1 MTKNKNSSLSTGMAA
16 KEFNRRTLIKRGA
29 ALAAFAPVA
38 PMFVKNAFAATSGE
52 VNVLMWGEYL
62 PDSVLAD
69 FKAKTGITVNHTK
82 IGDNGEIIAKMKA
95 GGGAGFDLA
104 SPTNMRALQWE
115 NLGVLAPFDMNKIT
129 NIGNVNPGMVA
140 VGERDWNFG
149 GKGSHWVPQ
158 LWGTESISWRTD
170 KWTPDGL
177 PSFGDLWE
185 PNPGI
190 DGAFMMG
197 RTYSMMT
204 GCGIWMHHQG
214 KMDFWSSY
222 KDEDTMRKNWEI
234 ITEYC
239 IAKKGNL
246 VKFWSGADPQKQGFT
261 SDGVVVGQTWDGP
274 IVSMMKAGEPVAYQ
288 TTEEGALAWVDGI
301 TLSAKAENIDEAYEL
316 INYSFTPEVGGQT
329 INEIGYN
336 SKFGVDLNKTKIYES
351 IDQQSVH
358 IAQGVDKDKNKEQ
371 GAGDQG
377 LMFGY
382 ACNETE
388 ELMPI
393 PIQIS
398 HDLTRK
404 LAEVRKNS
412 TLNWLGPDGKSQ
424 VTVKYEDGQ
433 PVEYGHTIA
442 IID

>member
-1 MTKNKNSSLSTGMAA
+1 MKKINKTLKAA
-16 KEFNRRTLIKRGA
+16 KVSRRSVLKGA
-29 ALAAFAPVA
+29 AATGAAAAIGPWYI
-38 PMFVKNAFAATSGE
+38 PNAFAAPV

-62 PDSVLAD
+62 PDSVVAD

-82 IGDNGEIIAKMKA
+82 IGDNGEIISKMKA
-95 GGGAGFDLA
+95 GGGAGYDLA

-115 NLGVLAPFDMNKIT
+115 NLGVLAPFDMNRINT
-129 NIGNVNPGMVA
+129 SAVNPGMLA

-149 GKGSHWVPQ
+149 GNGSHWVPQ

-222 KDEDTMRKNWEI
+222 NDEDTMRKNWET
-234 ITEYC
+234 ITDFC
-239 IAKKGNL
+239 ISKKGNL

-274 IVSMMKAGEPVAYQ
+274 IAAMMKAGEPVAYQ
-288 TTEEGALAWVDGI
+288 TTDEGALAWIDGI

-336 SKFGVDLNKTKIYES
+336 SAVNGASDFYSPETKALAKAIYPGDTSTKLNPWPPEPPWFADERAEYANKF
-351 IDQQSVH
+351 
-358 IAQGVDKDKNKEQ
+358 
-371 GAGDQG
+371 
-377 LMFGY
+377 
-382 ACNETE
+382 ET
-388 ELMPI
+388 
-393 PIQIS
+393 
-398 HDLTRK
+398 
-404 LAEVRKNS
+404 A
-412 TLNWLGPDGKSQ
+412 
-424 VTVKYEDGQ
+424 
-433 PVEYGHTIA
+433 
-442 IID
+442 

>member
-1 MTKNKNSSLSTGMAA
+1 MKKINKTLKAA
-16 KEFNRRTLIKRGA
+16 KVSRRSVLKGA
-29 ALAAFAPVA
+29 AATGAAAAIGPWYI
-38 PMFVKNAFAATSGE
+38 PNAFAAPV

-62 PDSVLAD
+62 PDSVVAD

-82 IGDNGEIIAKMKA
+82 IGDNGEIISKMKA
-95 GGGAGFDLA
+95 GGGAGYDLA

-115 NLGVLAPFDMNKIT
+115 NLGVLAPFDMNRINT
-129 NIGNVNPGMVA
+129 SAVNPGMLA

-149 GKGSHWVPQ
+149 GNGSHWVPQ

-190 DGAFMMG
+190 VGAFMMG

-222 KDEDTMRKNWEI
+222 NDEDTMRKNWET
-234 ITEYC
+234 ITDFC
-239 IAKKGNL
+239 ISKKGNL

-274 IVSMMKAGEPVAYQ
+274 IAAMMKAGEPVAYQ
-288 TTEEGALAWVDGI
+288 TTDEGALAWIDGI

-336 SKFGVDLNKTKIYES
+336 SAVNGASDFYSPETKALAKAIYPGDTSTKLNPWPPEPPWFADARAEYANKF
-351 IDQQSVH
+351 
-358 IAQGVDKDKNKEQ
+358 
-371 GAGDQG
+371 
-377 LMFGY
+377 
-382 ACNETE
+382 ET
-388 ELMPI
+388 
-393 PIQIS
+393 
-398 HDLTRK
+398 
-404 LAEVRKNS
+404 A
-412 TLNWLGPDGKSQ
+412 
-424 VTVKYEDGQ
+424 
-433 PVEYGHTIA
+433 
-442 IID
+442 

>member
-1 MTKNKNSSLSTGMAA
+1 MKKINKTLKAA
-16 KEFNRRTLIKRGA
+16 KVSRRSVLKGA
-29 ALAAFAPVA
+29 AATGAAAAIGPWYI
-38 PMFVKNAFAATSGE
+38 PNAFAAPV

-62 PDSVLAD
+62 PDSVVAD

-82 IGDNGEIIAKMKA
+82 IGDNGEIISKMKA
-95 GGGAGFDLA
+95 GGGAGYDLA

-115 NLGVLAPFDMNKIT
+115 NLGVLAPFDMNRINT
-129 NIGNVNPGMVA
+129 SAVNPGMLA

-149 GKGSHWVPQ
+149 GNGSHWVPQ

-222 KDEDTMRKNWEI
+222 NDEDTMRKNWET
-234 ITEYC
+234 ITDFC
-239 IAKKGNL
+239 ISKKGNL

-274 IVSMMKAGEPVAYQ
+274 IAAMMKAGEPVAYQ
-288 TTEEGALAWVDGI
+288 TTDEGALAWIDGI

-316 INYSFTPEVGGQT
+316 INYSFTPEVVGQT

-336 SKFGVDLNKTKIYES
+336 SAVNGASDFYSPETKALAKAIYPGDTSTKLNPWPPEPPWFADARAEYANKF
-351 IDQQSVH
+351 
-358 IAQGVDKDKNKEQ
+358 
-371 GAGDQG
+371 
-377 LMFGY
+377 
-382 ACNETE
+382 ET
-388 ELMPI
+388 
-393 PIQIS
+393 
-398 HDLTRK
+398 
-404 LAEVRKNS
+404 A
-412 TLNWLGPDGKSQ
+412 
-424 VTVKYEDGQ
+424 
-433 PVEYGHTIA
+433 
-442 IID
+442 

>member
-1 MTKNKNSSLSTGMAA
+1 VKKINKTLKAA
-16 KEFNRRTLIKRGA
+16 KVSRRSVLKGA
-29 ALAAFAPVA
+29 AATGAAAAIGPWYI
-38 PMFVKNAFAATSGE
+38 PNAFAAPV

-62 PDSVLAD
+62 PDSVVAD

-82 IGDNGEIIAKMKA
+82 IGDNGEIISKMKA

-115 NLGVLAPFDMNKIT
+115 NLGVLAPFDMNRINT
-129 NIGNVNPGMVA
+129 SAVNPGMLA

-149 GKGSHWVPQ
+149 GNGSHWVPQ

-170 KWTPDGL
+170 KWQPDGL
-177 PSFGDLWE
+177 PSFGDIWE

-222 KDEDTMRKNWEI
+222 KDEDTMRKNWET
-234 ITEYC
+234 ITDYC
-239 IAKKGNL
+239 ISKKGNL

-274 IVSMMKAGEPVAYQ
+274 IAAMMKAGEPVAYQ
-288 TTEEGALAWVDGI
+288 TTDEGALAWIDGI

-329 INEIGYN
+329 VNEIGYN
-336 SKFGVDLNKTKIYES
+336 SAVNGASDHYSDDTKALAKAIYPGDTSTKLNPWPPEPPWYADARAEYANKF
-351 IDQQSVH
+351 
-358 IAQGVDKDKNKEQ
+358 
-371 GAGDQG
+371 
-377 LMFGY
+377 
-382 ACNETE
+382 ET
-388 ELMPI
+388 
-393 PIQIS
+393 
-398 HDLTRK
+398 
-404 LAEVRKNS
+404 A
-412 TLNWLGPDGKSQ
+412 
-424 VTVKYEDGQ
+424 
-433 PVEYGHTIA
+433 
-442 IID
+442 

>member
-1 MTKNKNSSLSTGMAA
+1 MKKINKTLKAA
-16 KEFNRRTLIKRGA
+16 KVSRRSVLKGA
-29 ALAAFAPVA
+29 AATGAAAAIGPWYI
-38 PMFVKNAFAATSGE
+38 PNAFAAPV

-62 PDSVLAD
+62 PDSVVAD

-82 IGDNGEIIAKMKA
+82 IGDNGEIISKMKA
-95 GGGAGFDLA
+95 GGGAGYDLA

-115 NLGVLAPFDMNKIT
+115 NLGVLAPFDMNRINT
-129 NIGNVNPGMVA
+129 SAVNPGMLA

-149 GKGSHWVPQ
+149 GNGSHWVPQ

-222 KDEDTMRKNWEI
+222 NDEDTMRKNWET
-234 ITEYC
+234 ITDFC
-239 IAKKGNL
+239 ISKKGNL

-274 IVSMMKAGEPVAYQ
+274 IAAMVKAGEPVAYQ
-288 TTEEGALAWVDGI
+288 TTDEGALAWIDGI

-336 SKFGVDLNKTKIYES
+336 SAVNGASDFYSPETKALAKAIYPGDTSTKLNPWPPEPPWFADARAEYANKF
-351 IDQQSVH
+351 
-358 IAQGVDKDKNKEQ
+358 
-371 GAGDQG
+371 
-377 LMFGY
+377 
-382 ACNETE
+382 ET
-388 ELMPI
+388 
-393 PIQIS
+393 
-398 HDLTRK
+398 
-404 LAEVRKNS
+404 A
-412 TLNWLGPDGKSQ
+412 
-424 VTVKYEDGQ
+424 
-433 PVEYGHTIA
+433 
-442 IID
+442 

>member
-1 MTKNKNSSLSTGMAA
+1 MKKINKTLKAA
-16 KEFNRRTLIKRGA
+16 KVTRRSVLKGA
-29 ALAAFAPVA
+29 AATGAAAAIGPWYI
-38 PMFVKNAFAATSGE
+38 PNAFAAPV

-62 PDSVLAD
+62 PDSVVAD

-82 IGDNGEIIAKMKA
+82 IGDNGEIISKMKA
-95 GGGAGFDLA
+95 GGGAGYDLA

-115 NLGVLAPFDMNKIT
+115 NLGVLAPFDMNRINT
-129 NIGNVNPGMVA
+129 SAVNPGMLA

-149 GKGSHWVPQ
+149 GNGSHWVPQ

-222 KDEDTMRKNWEI
+222 NDEDTMRKNWET
-234 ITEYC
+234 ITDFC
-239 IAKKGNL
+239 ISKKGNL

-274 IVSMMKAGEPVAYQ
+274 IAAMMKAGEPVAYQ
-288 TTEEGALAWVDGI
+288 TTDEGALAWIDGI

-336 SKFGVDLNKTKIYES
+336 SAVNGASDFYSPETKALAKAIYPGDTSTKLNPWPPEPPWFADARAEYANKF
-351 IDQQSVH
+351 
-358 IAQGVDKDKNKEQ
+358 
-371 GAGDQG
+371 
-377 LMFGY
+377 
-382 ACNETE
+382 ET
-388 ELMPI
+388 
-393 PIQIS
+393 
-398 HDLTRK
+398 
-404 LAEVRKNS
+404 A
-412 TLNWLGPDGKSQ
+412 
-424 VTVKYEDGQ
+424 
-433 PVEYGHTIA
+433 
-442 IID
+442 

>member
-1 MTKNKNSSLSTGMAA
+1 MKKINKTLNAA
-16 KEFNRRTLIKRGA
+16 KVTRRSVLKGA
-29 ALAAFAPVA
+29 AATGAAAAIGPWYI
-38 PMFVKNAFAATSGE
+38 PNAFAAPV

-62 PDSVLAD
+62 PDSVVAD

-82 IGDNGEIIAKMKA
+82 IGDNGEIISKMKA
-95 GGGAGFDLA
+95 GGGAGYDLA
-104 SPTNMRALQWE
+104 SPTNMRALQWAD
-115 NLGVLAPFDMNKIT
+115 LGVLAPFDMNRINT
-129 NIGNVNPGMVA
+129 SAVNPGMLA

-149 GKGSHWVPQ
+149 GNGSHWVPQ

-170 KWTPDGL
+170 KWQPDGL
-177 PSFGDLWE
+177 PSFGDIWE

-222 KDEDTMRKNWEI
+222 NDEDTMRKNWET
-234 ITEYC
+234 ITDYC
-239 IAKKGNL
+239 ISKKGNL

-274 IVSMMKAGEPVAYQ
+274 IAAMMKAGEPVAYQ
-288 TTEEGALAWVDGI
+288 TTDEGALAWIDGI

-336 SKFGVDLNKTKIYES
+336 SAVNGASDFYSPETKALAKAIYPGDTSTKLNPWPPEPPWFADARAEYANKF
-351 IDQQSVH
+351 
-358 IAQGVDKDKNKEQ
+358 
-371 GAGDQG
+371 
-377 LMFGY
+377 
-382 ACNETE
+382 ET
-388 ELMPI
+388 
-393 PIQIS
+393 
-398 HDLTRK
+398 
-404 LAEVRKNS
+404 A
-412 TLNWLGPDGKSQ
+412 
-424 VTVKYEDGQ
+424 
-433 PVEYGHTIA
+433 
-442 IID
+442 

>member
-1 MTKNKNSSLSTGMAA
+1 MKKINKTLKAA
-16 KEFNRRTLIKRGA
+16 KVSRRSVLKGA
-29 ALAAFAPVA
+29 AATGAAAAIGPWYI
-38 PMFVKNAFAATSGE
+38 PNAFAAPV

-62 PDSVLAD
+62 PDSVVAD

-82 IGDNGEIIAKMKA
+82 IGDNGEIISKMKA
-95 GGGAGFDLA
+95 GGGAGYDLA

-115 NLGVLAPFDMNKIT
+115 NLGVLAPFDMNRINT
-129 NIGNVNPGMVA
+129 SAVNPGMLA

-149 GKGSHWVPQ
+149 GNGSHWVPQ

-222 KDEDTMRKNWEI
+222 KDEDTMRKNWET
-234 ITEYC
+234 ITDFC
-239 IAKKGNL
+239 ISKKGNL

-274 IVSMMKAGEPVAYQ
+274 IAAMMKAGEPVAYQ
-288 TTEEGALAWVDGI
+288 TTDEGALAWIDGI

-336 SKFGVDLNKTKIYES
+336 STVNGASDFYSSETKALAKAIYPGDTSTKLNPWPPEPPWFADARAEYANKF
-351 IDQQSVH
+351 
-358 IAQGVDKDKNKEQ
+358 
-371 GAGDQG
+371 
-377 LMFGY
+377 
-382 ACNETE
+382 ET
-388 ELMPI
+388 
-393 PIQIS
+393 
-398 HDLTRK
+398 
-404 LAEVRKNS
+404 A
-412 TLNWLGPDGKSQ
+412 
-424 VTVKYEDGQ
+424 
-433 PVEYGHTIA
+433 
-442 IID
+442 

>member
-1 MTKNKNSSLSTGMAA
+1 MKKINKTLKAA
-16 KEFNRRTLIKRGA
+16 KVSRRSVLKGA
-29 ALAAFAPVA
+29 AATGAAAAIGPWYI
-38 PMFVKNAFAATSGE
+38 PNAFAAPV

-62 PDSVLAD
+62 PDSVVAD

-82 IGDNGEIIAKMKA
+82 IGDNGEIISKMKA
-95 GGGAGFDLA
+95 GGGAGYDLA
-104 SPTNMRALQWE
+104 SPTNMRALQWAD
-115 NLGVLAPFDMNKIT
+115 LGVLAPFDMNRINT
-129 NIGNVNPGMVA
+129 SAVNPGMLA

-170 KWTPDGL
+170 KWSPDGL
-177 PSFGDLWE
+177 PSFGDIWE

-222 KDEDTMRKNWEI
+222 KDEDTMRKNWQT
-234 ITEYC
+234 ITDYC
-239 IAKKGNL
+239 ISKKANL

-288 TTEEGALAWVDGI
+288 TTDEGALAWVDGI

-316 INYSFTPEVGGQT
+316 INYSFTPEVGGMT

-336 SKFGVDLNKTKIYES
+336 SAVIGASDFYSDATKAISQAVYPGDTASKLNPWPPEPPWYADARAEYANKF
-351 IDQQSVH
+351 
-358 IAQGVDKDKNKEQ
+358 
-371 GAGDQG
+371 
-377 LMFGY
+377 
-382 ACNETE
+382 ET
-388 ELMPI
+388 
-393 PIQIS
+393 
-398 HDLTRK
+398 
-404 LAEVRKNS
+404 A
-412 TLNWLGPDGKSQ
+412 
-424 VTVKYEDGQ
+424 
-433 PVEYGHTIA
+433 
-442 IID
+442 

>member
-1 MTKNKNSSLSTGMAA
+1 MKKINKTLKAA
-16 KEFNRRTLIKRGA
+16 KVSRRSVLKGA
-29 ALAAFAPVA
+29 AATGAAAAIGPWYI
-38 PMFVKNAFAATSGE
+38 PNAFAAPV

-62 PDSVLAD
+62 PDSVVAD

-82 IGDNGEIIAKMKA
+82 IGDNGEIISKMKA
-95 GGGAGFDLA
+95 GGGAGYDLA
-104 SPTNMRALQWE
+104 SPTNMRALQWAD
-115 NLGVLAPFDMNKIT
+115 LGVLAPFDMNRINT
-129 NIGNVNPGMVA
+129 SAVNPGMLA

-170 KWTPDGL
+170 KWQPDGL
-177 PSFGDLWE
+177 PSFGDIWE

-222 KDEDTMRKNWEI
+222 NDEDTMRKNWET

-239 IAKKGNL
+239 ISKKGNL

-274 IVSMMKAGEPVAYQ
+274 IAAMMKAGEPVAYQ
-288 TTEEGALAWVDGI
+288 TTDEGALAWIDGI
-301 TLSAKAENIDEAYEL
+301 TMSAKAENIDEAYEL

-329 INEIGYN
+329 VNEIGYN
-336 SKFGVDLNKTKIYES
+336 SAVNGASDFYSDETKALAKAIYPGDTSTKLNPWPPEPPWYADARAEYANKF
-351 IDQQSVH
+351 
-358 IAQGVDKDKNKEQ
+358 
-371 GAGDQG
+371 
-377 LMFGY
+377 
-382 ACNETE
+382 ET
-388 ELMPI
+388 
-393 PIQIS
+393 
-398 HDLTRK
+398 
-404 LAEVRKNS
+404 A
-412 TLNWLGPDGKSQ
+412 
-424 VTVKYEDGQ
+424 
-433 PVEYGHTIA
+433 
-442 IID
+442 

>member
-1 MTKNKNSSLSTGMAA
+1 MKKINKTLKAA
-16 KEFNRRTLIKRGA
+16 KVSRRSVLKGA
-29 ALAAFAPVA
+29 AATGAAAAIGPWYI
-38 PMFVKNAFAATSGE
+38 PNAFAAPV

-62 PDSVLAD
+62 PDSVVAD

-82 IGDNGEIIAKMKA
+82 IGDNGEIISKMKA
-95 GGGAGFDLA
+95 GGGAGYDLA

-115 NLGVLAPFDMNKIT
+115 NLGDLAPFDMNRINT
-129 NIGNVNPGMVA
+129 SAVNPGMLA

-149 GKGSHWVPQ
+149 GNGSHWVPQ

-222 KDEDTMRKNWEI
+222 NDEDTMRKNWET
-234 ITEYC
+234 ITDFC
-239 IAKKGNL
+239 ISKKGNL

-274 IVSMMKAGEPVAYQ
+274 IAAMMKAGEPVAYQ
-288 TTEEGALAWVDGI
+288 TTDEGALAWIDGI

-336 SKFGVDLNKTKIYES
+336 SAVNGASDFYSPETKALAKAIYPGDTSTKLNPWPPEPPWFADARAEYANKF
-351 IDQQSVH
+351 
-358 IAQGVDKDKNKEQ
+358 
-371 GAGDQG
+371 
-377 LMFGY
+377 
-382 ACNETE
+382 ET
-388 ELMPI
+388 
-393 PIQIS
+393 
-398 HDLTRK
+398 
-404 LAEVRKNS
+404 A
-412 TLNWLGPDGKSQ
+412 
-424 VTVKYEDGQ
+424 
-433 PVEYGHTIA
+433 
-442 IID
+442 

>member
-1 MTKNKNSSLSTGMAA
+1 MKKINKTLKAA
-16 KEFNRRTLIKRGA
+16 KVSRRSVLKGA
-29 ALAAFAPVA
+29 AATGAAAAIGPWYI
-38 PMFVKNAFAATSGE
+38 PNAFAAPV

-62 PDSVLAD
+62 PDSVVAD

-82 IGDNGEIIAKMKA
+82 IGDNGEIISKMKA
-95 GGGAGFDLA
+95 GGGAGYDLA

-115 NLGVLAPFDMNKIT
+115 NLGVLAPFDMNRINT
-129 NIGNVNPGMVA
+129 SAVNPGMLA

-149 GKGSHWVPQ
+149 ANGSHWVPQ

-222 KDEDTMRKNWEI
+222 KDEDTMRKNWET
-234 ITEYC
+234 ITDFC
-239 IAKKGNL
+239 ISKKGNL

-274 IVSMMKAGEPVAYQ
+274 IAAMMKAGEPVAYQ
-288 TTEEGALAWVDGI
+288 TTDEGALAWIDGI

-336 SKFGVDLNKTKIYES
+336 SAVNGASDFYSPETKALAKAIYPGDTSTKLNPWPPEPPWFADARAEYANKF
-351 IDQQSVH
+351 
-358 IAQGVDKDKNKEQ
+358 
-371 GAGDQG
+371 
-377 LMFGY
+377 
-382 ACNETE
+382 ET
-388 ELMPI
+388 
-393 PIQIS
+393 
-398 HDLTRK
+398 
-404 LAEVRKNS
+404 A
-412 TLNWLGPDGKSQ
+412 
-424 VTVKYEDGQ
+424 
-433 PVEYGHTIA
+433 
-442 IID
+442 

>member
-1 MTKNKNSSLSTGMAA
+1 MKKINKTLQAA
-16 KEFNRRTLIKRGA
+16 KVSRRSVLKGA
-29 ALAAFAPVA
+29 AATGAAAAIGPYYV
-38 PMFVKNAFAATSGE
+38 PNAFAAPV

-62 PDSVLAD
+62 PDSVVAD

-82 IGDNGEIIAKMKA
+82 IGDNGEIISKMKA
-95 GGGAGFDLA
+95 GGGAGYDLA

-115 NLGVLAPFDMNKIT
+115 NLGVLAPFDMNRINT
-129 NIGNVNPGMVA
+129 SAVNPGMLA

-149 GKGSHWVPQ
+149 GNGSHWVPQ

-222 KDEDTMRKNWEI
+222 KDEDTMRKNWET
-234 ITEYC
+234 ITDFC
-239 IAKKGNL
+239 ISKKGNL

-274 IVSMMKAGEPVAYQ
+274 IAAMMKAGEPVAYQ
-288 TTEEGALAWVDGI
+288 TTDEGALAWIDGI

-336 SKFGVDLNKTKIYES
+336 SAVNGASDFYSPETKALAKAIYPGDTSTKLNPWPPEPPWFADARAEYANKF
-351 IDQQSVH
+351 
-358 IAQGVDKDKNKEQ
+358 
-371 GAGDQG
+371 
-377 LMFGY
+377 
-382 ACNETE
+382 ET
-388 ELMPI
+388 
-393 PIQIS
+393 
-398 HDLTRK
+398 
-404 LAEVRKNS
+404 A
-412 TLNWLGPDGKSQ
+412 
-424 VTVKYEDGQ
+424 
-433 PVEYGHTIA
+433 
-442 IID
+442 